1 MAAYRQLL
9 AKNHVEKIL
18 EDVKQNNRLDRK
30 KELPVWLP
38 LAQSFN
44 NGTRKAE
51 DAVPSGLF
59 YLDIDEKGL
68 TEQLWQKVQDEN
80 LIEEYRIVYFAE
92 SAGGGTHIWAWR
104 TPGATIEEDIQKLAS
119 RLGVSYDSHVTD
131 LARCCF
137 MVSEKYVKLLD
148 PIVFEEQPS
157 SPKLGDNRGLN
168 EESPL
173 TEKNENGSETCS
185 DPQPP
190 NLGGSNYKGIP
201 YENIVQALLWKLG
214 YGDAPAEGERNM
226 ALYTMSRYMRF
237 ICDFDEQKL
246 FTILPHWGL
255 SNHEVQSTIKSA
267 VGSTRPAGIPSMMNE
282 VLSSLGAAS
291 EAGSAESDESTVAP
305 VDNEL
310 PGILQDLSDHAPEEF
325 REATL
330 MAAMPMLGTLA
341 TGIRAKYR
349 DGKLNSPSFIVDI
362 EAPQATGKSFV
373 DAEFELLMDPI
384 IKQDEVEWQKEIEY
398 SLAKKN
404 GEEVENPCAQIRIIE
419 PNIGVSAF
427 LERALYAKGK
437 HLFTYA
443 PEIETVL
450 KNNKGGAW
458 TEKNDLFRLAYDN
471 KPWGQH
477 RISKDSFSGKVTL
490 YYNMVMCGTPNKCR
504 AFFADAEGGLVSRVT
519 PVLLPDMVG
528 ARMPHFKAWSQEDE
542 EKVKRQ
548 CLCLMDEEG
557 EVELPLINKAIEA
570 WDEEKRQEYLQ
581 TLRYSLDV
589 LRRRAALNGFR
600 AGIIAYLLE
609 GRQETERAI
618 RFAVW
623 YAERC
628 LHYQLQLYGNK
639 IDALHDNAVSPQ
651 ASKGNIRY
659 LDVLPK
665 EFTKED
671 LVNLRLANNES
682 PVVKTIIY
690 RWVKEG
696 LVVKTNA
703 NLWQK
708 IQV

>member
-9 AKNHVEKIL
+9 AENHVEEIL
-18 EDVKQNNRLDRK
+18 AEVKQNKNLSRK

-38 LAQSFN
+38 LAECFT

-59 YLDIDEKGL
+59 FLDIDEKGL
-68 TEQLWQKVQDEN
+68 TEELWGKVWENN
-80 LIEEYRIVYFAE
+80 LIEECRIVYFAE

-104 TPGATIEEDIQKLAS
+104 TPGSTIEEDIQKLAS

-137 MVSEKYVKLLD
+137 MVSEQYVKLLD
-148 PIVFEEQPS
+148 PAIFEPLSEEQK
-157 SPKLGDNRGLN
+157 KLYEVSLDSVPTEVVNQTEPN
-168 EESPL
+168 EVSES
-173 TEKNENGSETCS
+173 
-185 DPQPP
+185 Q
-190 NLGGSNYKGIP
+190 NYKGIP
-201 YENIVQALLWKLG
+201 YEKIIQALLWKLG
-214 YGDAPAEGERNM
+214 YGDAPAEGERNT
-226 ALYTMSRYMRF
+226 ALYTMTRYMRF
-237 ICDFDEQKL
+237 ICDFNEQKL
-246 FTILPHWGL
+246 FQILPHWGL
-255 SNHEVQSTIKSA
+255 ADHEVMSTIKSA
-267 VGSTRPAGIPSMMNE
+267 IGSTRPSDIPSQMKE
-282 VLSSLGAAS
+282 VLSFLGA
-291 EAGSAESDESTVAP
+291 SAEGGDEDSDESLCAP
-305 VDNEL
+305 VEKEL

-330 MAAMPMLGTLA
+330 IAAMPMLGTLA
-341 TGIRAKYR
+341 TSVRAKYR

-373 DAEFELLMDPI
+373 DNEFELLMDPI

-404 GEEVENPCAQIRIIE
+404 GEEVENPCSQIRIIE

-477 RISKDSFSGKVTL
+477 RISKDSFSGKVAL

-504 AFFADAEGGLVSRVT
+504 AFFADAESGLVSRVT
-519 PVLLPDMVG
+519 PVQLPDMTG
-528 ARMPHFKAWSQEDE
+528 AKMPHFKEWTKEEE

-548 CLCLMDEEG
+548 CLCMMDEEG
-557 EVELPLINKAIEA
+557 EVDLPLINKAIEE
-570 WDEEKRQEYLQ
+570 WDESKRQEYLQ

-609 GRQETERAI
+609 GRQETDRAI
-618 RFAVW
+618 KFAVW

-628 LHYQLQLYGNK
+628 LHYQLLIYGDK
-639 IDALHDNAVSPQ
+639 IDALHNGTLSPQ
-651 ASKGNIRY
+651 TSKGNVRY

-682 PVVKTIIY
+682 AVVKTIIY

-696 LVVKTNA
+696 KIVKINT

-708 IQV
+708 C

>member
-9 AKNHVEKIL
+9 AENHVEEIL
-18 EDVKQNNRLDRK
+18 ADVKQNKNLSRK

-38 LAQSFN
+38 LAECFT

-59 YLDIDEKGL
+59 FLDIDEKGL
-68 TEQLWQKVQDEN
+68 TEELWGKVWENN
-80 LIEEYRIVYFAE
+80 LIEECRIVYFAE

-104 TPGATIEEDIQKLAS
+104 TPGSTIEEDIQKLAS

-137 MVSEKYVKLLD
+137 MVSEQYVKLLD
-148 PIVFEEQPS
+148 PAIFEPLSEEQK
-157 SPKLGDNRGLN
+157 KLYEVSLDSVPTEVVNQTEPN
-168 EESPL
+168 EVSES
-173 TEKNENGSETCS
+173 
-185 DPQPP
+185 Q
-190 NLGGSNYKGIP
+190 NYKGIP
-201 YENIVQALLWKLG
+201 YEKIVQALLWKLG
-214 YGDAPAEGERNM
+214 YGDAPAEGERNT
-226 ALYTMSRYMRF
+226 ALYTMTRYMRF
-237 ICDFDEQKL
+237 ICDFNEQKL
-246 FTILPHWGL
+246 FQILPHWGL
-255 SNHEVQSTIKSA
+255 ADHEVMSTIKSA
-267 VGSTRPAGIPSMMNE
+267 IGSTRPSDIPSQMKE
-282 VLSSLGAAS
+282 VLSFLGA
-291 EAGSAESDESTVAP
+291 SAEGGDEDSDESLCAP
-305 VDNEL
+305 VEKEL

-341 TGIRAKYR
+341 TSVRAKYR

-373 DAEFELLMDPI
+373 DNEFELLMDPI

-404 GEEVENPCAQIRIIE
+404 GEEVENPCSQIRIIE

-504 AFFADAEGGLVSRVT
+504 AFFADAESGLVSRVT
-519 PVLLPDMVG
+519 PVQLPDMTG
-528 ARMPHFKAWSQEDE
+528 AKMPHFKEWTKEEE

-557 EVELPLINKAIEA
+557 EIDLPLINKAIEE
-570 WDEEKRQEYLQ
+570 WDESKRQEYLQ

-618 RFAVW
+618 KFAVW

-628 LHYQLQLYGNK
+628 LHYQLLIYGDK
-639 IDALHDNAVSPQ
+639 IDALHNGTLSPQ
-651 ASKGNIRY
+651 TSKGNVRY

-682 PVVKTIIY
+682 AVVKTIIY

-696 LVVKTNA
+696 KIVKINT

-708 IQV
+708 C